1 MLYGVIAAIVITLLA
16 VAAAAM
22 VWDPRRREFDEYEFD
37 VEETDAMSQ
46 EYARQGSV
54 EWPRKEMSERW

>member
-22 VWDPRRREFDEYEFD
+22 VWDPRRREFDEYDFD
-37 VEETDAMSQ
+37 VAETDVMSD
-46 EYARQGSV
+46 EYARQGGA

>member
-16 VAAAAM
+16 LAAAAM
-22 VWDPRRREFDEYEFD
+22 VWDPRRREFDEYDFD
-37 VEETDAMSQ
+37 VDEADAVSE
-46 EYARQGSV
+46 EYARPGGA

>member
-16 VAAAAM
+16 AAAAAM
-22 VWDPRRREFDEYEFD
+22 VWDPRRREFDEYDLD
-37 VEETDAMSQ
+37 VDEMGVMSE